1 MKMFMGDE
9 DLAAAIAELA
19 GKTLLDVAASNL
31 WTGKERG
38 RIAELMINGL
48 TLAALVANRPDDPV
62 LSEEGNGGARDK
74 SGRCWIID
82 PLDGTRE
89 FVEGRDDWAVQ
100 IGLAV
105 DGRPAVGAVSVPRKR
120 LLLRSDRPPPLPCI
134 EAEVRILVSRTRPAA
149 EAGEIAALLHAKLI
163 PLGSVGAKIAAL
175 LAGEA
180 EIYLHSGGQ
189 SQWDSCAP
197 VAIAIAAGFD
207 ATRLNGEPLVY
218 GGDDPVLPDLVVS
231 HPEITSRFRA
241 ALAEIGERAAEA
253 VG

>member
-1 MKMFMGDE
+1 MKMLMGDE

-19 GKTLLDVAASNL
+19 GNILLEMAASNL
-31 WTGKERG
+31 WTGEERG
-38 RIAELMINGL
+38 RIAELMVNGL
-48 TLAALVANRPDDPV
+48 TLAALVANRPDDRI
-62 LSEEGNGGARDK
+62 LSEQGDGAARDRG
-74 SGRCWIID
+74 GRCWIID

-89 FVEGRDDWAVQ
+89 FVEGRDDWAVH

-105 DGRPAVGAVSVPRKR
+105 DGRPAVGAVSVARKR
-120 LLLRSDRPPPLPCI
+120 LLLRSDRPPPLPSPG
-134 EAEVRILVSRTRPAA
+134 AEVRILVSRSRTAPH
-149 EAGEIAALLHAKLI
+149 AGETARLLHAKLV
-163 PLGSVGAKIAAL
+163 PMGSVGAKIGAL

-218 GGDDPVLPDLVVS
+218 GGDDPELPDLVVS
-231 HPEITSRFRA
+231 HPEITSRLRA
-241 ALAEIGERAAEA
+241 ALADIGERVPEA